1 MPKTTKS
8 CSRKKIR
15 WGAPHFENDNLE
27 DRIQM
32 RCDLFALT
40 ANQLHRIGD
49 AAP

>member
-1 MPKTTKS
+1 M
-8 CSRKKIR
+8 
-15 WGAPHFENDNLE
+15 GAPHFENDNLE

-49 AAP
+49 AVHKLIKDEGSN